1 MATNRPTRTTAYTI
15 MGEIAAKRKTM
26 VSTGDRSAKIRTYN
40 YPPPRPHHRPPH
52 QLHHLQP
59 ARLYEWRHSGLHR
72 PPDCGR
78 KCREA
83 QRERVGLVQHS
94 ASLFNRNSWDIN
106 TKRPLPKLGRGLFVW
121 CGCATNLPRGCQSSH
136 ARSGSHGA
144 STRRLHR
151 HGTSPLPSGP
161 KCRMLGWSA
170 SQSVRA
176 EWRSSLRG

>member
-106 TKRPLPKLGRGLFVW
+106 TKRPLPLGVSFFGGELNFTAKFVYIQHIRW
-121 CGCATNLPRGCQSSH
+121 LCCETTLLTKTA
-136 ARSGSHGA
+136 
-144 STRRLHR
+144 
-151 HGTSPLPSGP
+151 
-161 KCRMLGWSA
+161 
-170 SQSVRA
+170 
-176 EWRSSLRG
+176 